1 MSYADM
7 HMAWQQRVA
16 KEGRAKDWFFKKAY
30 VPRSQIK
37 TMKRGQSTGS
47 LLNSFKDQPAEKV
60 AMWSTDPKRFGE
72 TVLKPNDM
80 SNTMK
85 G

>member
-30 VPRSQIK
+30 VPRSQI
-37 TMKRGQSTGS
+37 
-47 LLNSFKDQPAEKV
+47 
-60 AMWSTDPKRFGE
+60 
-72 TVLKPNDM
+72 
-80 SNTMK
+80 
-85 G
+85 